1 MSETRKIIVE
11 IVSPGGKGNGNKSD
25 NTARNDDKTNRKEA
39 TLLGKAV
46 LVERAFYKTI
56 QYSKMLANVT
66 IGRVNTLSEDYIGQT
81 VYNNVASTI
90 NDGLSAVY
98 MLASFSTIGAMLGGN
113 AALGT
118 GIGVVAAVGGKA
130 VQVMQ
135 QYQQYYSNLNAASYN
150 TSYSRIRAG
159 LSDSSRGTEN

>member
-25 NTARNDDKTNRKEA
+25 NTARNGDKTNRKEA

-56 QYSKMLANVT
+56 QSSKRLANVT
-66 IGRVNTLSEDYIGQT
+66 IGRINTLSEDYIGQT

-98 MLASFSTIGAMLGGN
+98 MLASFSTIGTMLGG
-113 AALGT
+113 AALGS
-118 GIGVVAAVGGKA
+118 GLGVVAAIGGKA